1 MLLVTLRFLA
11 TGSFLQVAGDFIG
24 ISKATASQIIHK
36 VSRAIATLIVF
47 IKMPATEDDFQRNSH
62 LFHKIA
68 RFPKYGEE
76 PKIYRNRKGFFSINV
91 QVNCDATLK
100 IQNIVYRWTGSS
112 HDSTIFNNSRV
123 RAKFEAA
130 DYRQYLILGDSGYAI
145 RPFLLTPLRVPA
157 T

>member
-1 MLLVTLRFLA
+1 MYRGLDCTHV
-11 TGSFLQVAGDFIG
+11 
-24 ISKATASQIIHK
+24 
-36 VSRAIATLIVF
+36 
-47 IKMPATEDDFQRNSH
+47 
-62 LFHKIA
+62 KIA
-68 RFPKYGEE
+68 SPDGEE